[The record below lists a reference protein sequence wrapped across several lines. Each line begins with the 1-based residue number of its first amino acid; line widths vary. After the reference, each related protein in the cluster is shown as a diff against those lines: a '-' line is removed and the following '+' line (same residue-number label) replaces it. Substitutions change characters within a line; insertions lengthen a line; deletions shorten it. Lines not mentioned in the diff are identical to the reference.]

1 MMETVIR
8 GANFL
13 EEKIEKKEENLK
25 KDVDRE
31 GKEENKIRRKKWKKD
46 CGQERRERKERDK
59 KIEEAKKTK
68 KCAVQCSAVQHSTVT
83 WCTAMHT
90 QERTYCNVTY
100 AHLYSTHT
108 ACW

>member
-1 MMETVIR
+1 MKYHGRKESKDEEMMETEIR

-13 EEKIEKKEENLK
+13 EEKIDKKEENLK

-83 WCTAMHT
+83 
-90 QERTYCNVTY
+90 
-100 AHLYSTHT
+100 
-108 ACW
+108 